1 MTASDPAAR
10 KKILAS
16 RGPTNDE
23 RWPPF
28 ATLVWIATRSSQFTE
43 ILADFSPRDAEAF
56 LHEQRY
62 VRGAPLRVTISDA
75 CLLLREKMAS
85 GDLGGLEWNRF
96 RPQDGGMVGFNEHEL
111 RLMPN
116 LWLLRSDVLRAWPDI
131 PCVAAWMM
139 AASRE
144 WSAPDGL
151 CRRWLDD
158 LSGGPR
164 LPMTV
169 VVDLL
174 AFGRAGEPDGLLDVD
189 TLAARLVAARELFR
203 AACR

>member
-1 MTASDPAAR
+1 MTSGQF
-10 KKILAS
+10 S
-16 RGPTNDE
+16 TNDE

-62 VRGAPLRVTISDA
+62 VRGAPLGLTISDA

-96 RPQDGGMVGFNEHEL
+96 RPQDGGMVGFNKHEL

-116 LWLLRSDVLRAWPDI
+116 LGLLRSDVLRAWTDI

-151 CRRWLDD
+151 CRRSHVAGHLRKTMLER
-158 LSGGPR
+158 LSPI
-164 LPMTV
+164 
-169 VVDLL
+169 
-174 AFGRAGEPDGLLDVD
+174 FGLTDCHKGSRRRAE
-189 TLAARLVAARELFR
+189 T
-203 AACR
+203 